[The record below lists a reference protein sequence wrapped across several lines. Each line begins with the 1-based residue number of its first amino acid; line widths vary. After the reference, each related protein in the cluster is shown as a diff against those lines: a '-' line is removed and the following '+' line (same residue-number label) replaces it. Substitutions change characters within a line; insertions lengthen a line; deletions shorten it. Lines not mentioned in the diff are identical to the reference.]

1 MAQNKSKKKVEQK
14 KVEPQKVYKN
24 PTDSRWGHILILIL
38 AISMSL
44 VSVGVLIYYI
54 VKLATTV

>member
-1 MAQNKSKKKVEQK
+1 MAQNKSRKKVEQK
-14 KVEPQKVYKN
+14 KVYKN
-24 PTDSRWGHILILIL
+24 PADSRWGHILILIL